1 MKEFKLEI
9 DKNTFLF
16 KFIRY
21 IATLALGISIG
32 IHFSKIQNNEPIY
45 WLQSINM
52 ILLPAIFSFFPGKT
66 GFQYLHV
73 DENGISLL
81 PEKITFSG
89 HKTTY
94 KWDKISKIQL
104 EGNHIKIDMIKG
116 SSRKLKLPFHTKK
129 QRGALYNYLKEATEF
144 KQVEFKDS

>member
-89 HKTTY
+89 H
-94 KWDKISKIQL
+94 
-104 EGNHIKIDMIKG
+104 
-116 SSRKLKLPFHTKK
+116 TKK